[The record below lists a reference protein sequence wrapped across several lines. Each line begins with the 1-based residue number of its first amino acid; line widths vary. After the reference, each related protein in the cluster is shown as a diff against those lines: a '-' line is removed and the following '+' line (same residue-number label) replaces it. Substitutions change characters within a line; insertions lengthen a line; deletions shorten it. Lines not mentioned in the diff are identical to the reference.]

1 MGSIASVLQWHCQ
14 TCGQIN
20 PTESVKCLKCGTKR
34 VSGHDSERSKAFI
47 TGDSSSEYSSRTGK
61 SDGTTPGSEAIV
73 IPTENKF
80 NSGWSCV
87 GSAPDATRAW
97 RCACGL
103 RNVSVAW
110 RCAACDALAPH
121 APVYRFSD
129 DEDQASGMT
138 DKDKSAQ
145 DNTMIRSNTLAVPS
159 YKPSSSYSDGRR
171 LNLDLQSLRL
181 SPTQLTDQAHGVTRS
196 LSHGSVINSQQ
207 KWWKLDETKGT
218 INRPTSLM
226 VSERYGYNT
235 QGNPRES
242 FLRSLHTV
250 TRRPKKCNESKS
262 NWELNYVKEYQREQ
276 SRALHL
282 KKWACSKCTL
292 ENSGIRTHC
301 EACLSPRVS
310 PLARIPNSRGLSV
323 TTLGRHETLSGR
335 EGAASLPSTGGV
347 MITVPDWPQTGS
359 TTLGGAF
366 RKSISAQNSP
376 EIRPSYRRSFSEQ
389 TNAERPIGK
398 VISSRRSLNEY
409 QRSLASYCG
418 SLTRPEEKKDLFNKK
433 IEENSVELIDK
444 ECSWDTNAEGVIYAL
459 PNKGKYKDLNLQ
471 LQVNNNGTKYSY
483 VSVQDTKNVMSNS
496 QNEALYSN
504 DIGEGDYARID
515 ELLGAENCISPVT
528 ETVGASN
535 LRTSHIGIQVSNEPV
550 FNILP
555 SVGKVSQPREP
566 TKVPLI
572 IQQQPPRENRMWQCN
587 ECWFAYN
594 AWWARAC
601 DVCRSG
607 RPPHAPVTL
616 ATRDAV
622 PRHRANA
629 PSEASGSKSSESNRN
644 EPKKLTVPI
653 ASLDHDLNSDE
664 LLFAVESNP
673 GPPPTATAATWSCSR
688 CTLVND
694 GDAAAC
700 AACAGSKP
708 QPHNYW
714 SCSSCTLRNPLSANL
729 CLACK
734 TPPVPKHGVASSSTE
749 NHAVTGRSPSPRR
762 NTRHTPALPRRK
774 HKTPPL
780 EPKRESEWA
789 CSECTYMNAIK
800 SLSCEMC
807 QSPKTRLL
815 PAAPDQPSLDD
826 DDSPEGSDG
835 ERHESTPME
844 ILRLREESHAW
855 TQWQEVLAQCA
866 ASGESYVD
874 ESFPACSRSLYYSGG
889 GGGGNTESGA
899 AARWLRP
906 AHIHVDADHRLPWV
920 VFRDPRPSDISQ
932 GVLGNCWLLSA
943 LAVLAERSSLVRG
956 VVVRGEPS
964 VGAYQL
970 RLCKDGR
977 WLTVTVDD
985 LLPANKKGHLVYSQA
1000 KRKQLWVPLIEKAVA
1015 KLHGCY
1021 EALVSGRAIEGL
1033 CTLTGAPCESVSL
1046 QAGGTGGG
1054 SGGGAPLEQLDRDLV
1069 WAQLLS
1075 SRQACFLM
1083 GASCGGGNMKVDEDE
1098 YQRLGLRPRHAYSV
1112 LDVVEVAGPT
1122 RLLRLRNPWGHYTWR
1137 GAWAHGCPRWTEE
1150 ARRAVQSHTGSTDA
1164 DRDQG
1169 VFWISFDD
1177 VLKYFDCIDI
1187 CKVRV
1192 GWHEVRLAGILPP
1205 MSSTRHL
1212 TCLLLTATQPTE
1224 VDFTLFQEGQRN
1236 SAKSQRSQ
1244 LDLCVV
1250 VFRTKSGPNAQVGKL
1265 VAHSKRQVRGFVG
1278 CHKML
1283 EKGFYLVV
1291 CLAFNHW
1298 HTGLELADSSAWPR
1312 HVLAA
1317 HSSKPLAVERP
1328 SLHPHILAD
1337 AIIGLTLARGQR
1349 HEGRQGMTA
1358 YYLTKGWAG
1367 LVVMVENRHT
1377 DKWIHVKCDCQE
1389 SYNVVSTRGELKTI
1403 DSVPPLHRQVIIVL
1417 TQLEGSGGFSIAHR
1431 LTHRLAGGARLQ
1443 DWAPHAEGE
1452 PRHKPPLARR
1462 LYGLHAPRLIT

>member
-1 MGSIASVLQWHCQ
+1 
-14 TCGQIN
+14 
-20 PTESVKCLKCGTKR
+20 
-34 VSGHDSERSKAFI
+34 
-47 TGDSSSEYSSRTGK
+47 
-61 SDGTTPGSEAIV
+61 
-73 IPTENKF
+73 
-80 NSGWSCV
+80 
-87 GSAPDATRAW
+87 
-97 RCACGL
+97 
-103 RNVSVAW
+103 
-110 RCAACDALAPH
+110 
-121 APVYRFSD
+121 
-129 DEDQASGMT
+129 
-138 DKDKSAQ
+138 
-145 DNTMIRSNTLAVPS
+145 
-159 YKPSSSYSDGRR
+159 
-171 LNLDLQSLRL
+171 
-181 SPTQLTDQAHGVTRS
+181 
-196 LSHGSVINSQQ
+196 
-207 KWWKLDETKGT
+207 
-218 INRPTSLM
+218 
-226 VSERYGYNT
+226 
-235 QGNPRES
+235 
-242 FLRSLHTV
+242 
-250 TRRPKKCNESKS
+250 
-262 NWELNYVKEYQREQ
+262 
-276 SRALHL
+276 
-282 KKWACSKCTL
+282 
-292 ENSGIRTHC
+292 
-301 EACLSPRVS
+301 
-310 PLARIPNSRGLSV
+310 
-323 TTLGRHETLSGR
+323 
-335 EGAASLPSTGGV
+335 
-347 MITVPDWPQTGS
+347 
-359 TTLGGAF
+359 
-366 RKSISAQNSP
+366 
-376 EIRPSYRRSFSEQ
+376 
-389 TNAERPIGK
+389 
-398 VISSRRSLNEY
+398 
-409 QRSLASYCG
+409 
-418 SLTRPEEKKDLFNKK
+418 
-433 IEENSVELIDK
+433 
-444 ECSWDTNAEGVIYAL
+444 
-459 PNKGKYKDLNLQ
+459 
-471 LQVNNNGTKYSY
+471 
-483 VSVQDTKNVMSNS
+483 
-496 QNEALYSN
+496 
-504 DIGEGDYARID
+504 
-515 ELLGAENCISPVT
+515 
-528 ETVGASN
+528 
-535 LRTSHIGIQVSNEPV
+535 
-550 FNILP
+550 
-555 SVGKVSQPREP
+555 
-566 TKVPLI
+566 
-572 IQQQPPRENRMWQCN
+572 MWQCN

-594 AWWARAC
+594 AWWARCC

-616 ATRDAV
+616 ASRDVLDGPHNNTR
-622 PRHRANA
+622 PTNQS
-629 PSEASGSKSSESNRN
+629 SEASGSSKVEMSR

-664 LLFAVESNP
+664 LLFAVDSTP
-673 GPPPTATAATWSCSR
+673 APPAPVVTWSCTR
-688 CTLVND
+688 CTLVNEST
-694 GDAAAC
+694 AAAC
-700 AACAGSKP
+700 AACAGSRP
-708 QPHNYW
+708 QPHNFW
-714 SCSSCTLRNPLSANL
+714 SCSSCTLQNPLSANL

-734 TPPVPKHGVASSSTE
+734 TPPVPKHGLTVPTSESNQGAS
-749 NHAVTGRSPSPRR
+749 GRSPSPRR
-762 NTRHTPALPRRK
+762 GRNTPALPRRGSR
-774 HKTPPL
+774 HKTPPP
-780 EPKRESEWA
+780 EPKYVNLRPEPSEWP
-789 CSECTYMNAIK
+789 CSECTYVNNVSVA
-800 SLSCEMC
+800 CCDMC
-807 QSPKTRLL
+807 QSPRARLL
-815 PAAPDQPSLDD
+815 PAAPDQASLDD

-835 ERHESTPME
+835 ERQESTPME
-844 ILRLREESHAW
+844 ILRLSEESHAW

-866 ASGESYVD
+866 STGEPYVD
-874 ESFPACSRSLYYSGG
+874 SSFPASARSLYYSGG
-889 GGGGNTESGA
+889 AEAGA

-906 AHIHVDADHRLPWV
+906 HQIHVEADHRLPWV

-943 LAVLAERSSLVRG
+943 LAVLAERSALVRG
-956 VVVRGEPS
+956 AVVRGEPAL
-964 VGAYQL
+964 GAYQL

-1046 QAGGTGGG
+1046 QAGGAGGA
-1054 SGGGAPLEQLDRDLV
+1054 GGGAPLEQLDRDLV

-1083 GASCGGGNMKVDEDE
+1083 GASCGGGNMKVDEEE

-1112 LDVVEVAGPT
+1112 LDVAELSAGGAAPT

-1137 GAWAHGCPRWTEE
+1137 GAWAAGCARWTPA
-1150 ARRAVQSHTGSTDA
+1150 ARAALTQHHHDK
-1164 DRDQG
+1164 DQG

-1212 TCLLLTATQPTE
+1212 TCLLLTASQPTE

-1236 SAKSQRSQ
+1236 SEKSQRSQ

-1298 HTGLELADSSAWPR
+1298 HTGLEAAGRGAWPR

-1317 HSSKPLAVERP
+1317 HSSKPLAVARP
-1328 SLHPHILAD
+1328 ALHPHLLAD

-1431 LTHRLAGGARLQ
+1431 LTHRLAAGARLQ
-1443 DWAPHAEGE
+1443 DWAPHNSHSEDE
-1452 PRHKPPLARR
+1452 PRHRPPLARR

>member
-14 TCGQIN
+14 ACGQIN
-20 PTESVKCLKCGTKR
+20 PTESVKCLKCGTRR
-34 VSGHDSERSKAFI
+34 VSNHDSDIQKRCYS
-47 TGDSSSEYSSRTGK
+47 GDSSSDHASRTDK
-61 SDGTTPGSEAIV
+61 SGGTTPGSEAIV
-73 IPTENKF
+73 IPTTNNF
-80 NSGWSCV
+80 NRGWTCV
-87 GSAPDATRAW
+87 GSAPGASRAW
-97 RCACGL
+97 RCVCGL
-103 RNVSVAW
+103 RNVSASW

-121 APVYRFSD
+121 APVYRLSD
-129 DEDQASGMT
+129 DEEQASGMT
-138 DKDKSAQ
+138 EKDKS
-145 DNTMIRSNTLAVPS
+145 DKDSMIRSNTLAVPS
-159 YKPSSSYSDGRR
+159 YKPSSSYSDARP

-196 LSHGSVINSQQ
+196 LSHGSVINSQH
-207 KWWKLDETKGT
+207 KWWNVDETRGT

-226 VSERYGYNT
+226 VSERYGCQT
-235 QGNPRES
+235 ATFNPRES

-262 NWELNYVKEYQREQ
+262 NWELNYVKDYQREQ
-276 SRALHL
+276 SRGLHL
-282 KKWACSKCTL
+282 RKWACSKCTL

-301 EACLSPRVS
+301 EACLSPRAA
-310 PLARIPNSRGLSV
+310 PLARIPNTRGLSV
-323 TTLGRHETLSGR
+323 TTLGRHENVTAR
-335 EGAASLPSTGGV
+335 DGATSLPSSGGV
-347 MITVPDWPQTGS
+347 MITVPDWPQTHATNLS
-359 TTLGGAF
+359 NALH
-366 RKSISAQNSP
+366 RSVSATNSP
-376 EIRPSYRRSFSEQ
+376 EIRPTYRRSFSEQ
-389 TNAERPIGK
+389 NENRPIGK
-398 VISSRRSLNEY
+398 VISSRRSLNDY
-409 QRSLASYCG
+409 QKSLDGYCNIVNDDKRETL
-418 SLTRPEEKKDLFNKK
+418 SNRK
-433 IEENSVELIDK
+433 IDESNSELIEK

-471 LQVNNNGTKYSY
+471 LQVNNNGTRYSY
-483 VSVQDTKNVMSNS
+483 VSVQDTKTVMSNS

-504 DIGEGDYARID
+504 DIGDGEYARID
-515 ELLGAENCISPVT
+515 ELLGGENCLSPVS
-528 ETVGASN
+528 EV
-535 LRTSHIGIQVSNEPV
+535 LRTSHIGS
-550 FNILP
+550 
-555 SVGKVSQPREP
+555 SVGKEGKVFNMLPSMGKVSYNHREMS
-566 TKVPLI
+566 KVPS
-572 IQQQPPRENRMWQCN
+572 IQQQTTRDSGRMWQCSD
-587 ECWFAYN
+587 CRFAYN
-594 AWWARAC
+594 AWGSRC
-601 DVCRSG
+601 EMCRSA
-607 RPPHAPVTL
+607 RPPHATTL
-616 ATRDAV
+616 AQQPITNSRLNSSV
-622 PRHRANA
+622 
-629 PSEASGSKSSESNRN
+629 EASGTKL
-644 EPKKLTVPI
+644 EPSQPVKKLTVPI

-664 LLFAVESNP
+664 LLFAVDSSVPPMES
-673 GPPPTATAATWSCSR
+673 TWTCAR
-688 CTLVND
+688 CTLVNET
-694 GDAAAC
+694 GASTC
-700 AACAGSKP
+700 AACAGSRP
-708 QPHNYW
+708 AAHQFW
-714 SCSSCTLRNPLSANL
+714 SCSSCTLRNPQSAGA

-734 TPPVPKHGVASSSTE
+734 TPSVPKHAVTNE
-749 NHAVTGRSPSPRR
+749 NHVGRSPSPRR
-762 NTRHTPALPRRK
+762 GRHTPALPRRVSR
-774 HKTPPL
+774 HKTPPPDTKT
-780 EPKRESEWA
+780 EASQWA
-789 CSECTYMNAIK
+789 CSECTFVNA
-800 SLSCEMC
+800 SGADVCDMC
-807 QSPKTRLL
+807 QSPRSRLL
-815 PAAPDQPSLDD
+815 PAAAEPTLDS
-826 DDSPEGSDG
+826 DSPDGSDG
-835 ERHESTPME
+835 ERQESTPME

-855 TQWQEVLAQCA
+855 TQWQEVLAQCSA
-866 ASGESYVD
+866 TGEMYVD
-874 ESFPACSRSLYYSGG
+874 ETFPASPRSLYYSGQCEG
-889 GGGGNTESGA
+889 GA
-899 AARWLRP
+899 AAVAGAGARWLRP
-906 AHIHVDADHRLPWV
+906 HQIHVDADHRMPWV

-943 LAVLAERSSLVRG
+943 LAVLAESSALVRS
-956 VVVRGEPS
+956 VVVRAEPER
-964 VGAYQL
+964 GAYQL

-977 WLTVTVDD
+977 WLTITLDD
-985 LLPANKKGHLVYSQA
+985 QLPCNKKGHLLYSQA

-1046 QAGGTGGG
+1046 QAGGAGGG
-1054 SGGGAPLEQLDRDLV
+1054 AGGGGAPLEQLDRDLV

-1083 GASCGGGNMKVDEDE
+1083 GASCGGGNMKVDEEE

-1112 LDVVEVAGPT
+1112 LDVVEVGEVGDSSPV

-1137 GAWAHGCPRWTEE
+1137 GPWAQGCPRWNDNI
-1150 ARRAVQSHTGSTDA
+1150 RRHLPPAS

-1187 CKVRV
+1187 CKVRA
-1192 GWHEVRLAGILPP
+1192 GWHEVRLAGTLPP

-1298 HTGLELADSSAWPR
+1298 HTGLELADSASWPR

-1317 HSSKPLAVERP
+1317 HSSKPLAVVRP
-1328 SLHPHILAD
+1328 PLHPHILAD

-1431 LTHRLAGGARLQ
+1431 LTHRLAAGGRLQ
-1443 DWAPHAEGE
+1443 DWAPRTDDE
-1452 PRHKPPLARR
+1452 PQHRPPIHRR
-1462 LYGLHAPRLIT
+1462 LIGLHAPRLIT

>member
-20 PTESVKCLKCGTKR
+20 PTESVKCLKCSTKR
-34 VSGHDSERSKAFI
+34 ISNHDSEHSKGI
-47 TGDSSSEYSSRTGK
+47 SKGDSSPENNSHTGK
-61 SDGTTPGSEAIV
+61 SEGTTPGSAPIV
-73 IPTENKF
+73 IPTENHF

-87 GSAPDATRAW
+87 GSAPDASRAW
-97 RCACGL
+97 RCDCGL
-103 RNVSVAW
+103 RNVSAAW
-110 RCAACDALAPH
+110 RCAACDKLAPH
-121 APVYRFSD
+121 APVYRLSD
-129 DEDQASGMT
+129 DEDQAAGMT

-159 YKPSSSYSDGRR
+159 YKPTSSYSDGRR
-171 LNLDLQSLRL
+171 LNLDLESLRL

-196 LSHGSVINSQQ
+196 LSHGSVINSQHN
-207 KWWKLDETKGT
+207 WWKVDDTRST

-235 QGNPRES
+235 HYHPRES

-250 TRRPKKCNESKS
+250 TRRPKKCSESKS

-276 SRALHL
+276 SKALHL
-282 KKWACSKCTL
+282 KKWSCSKCTL
-292 ENSGIRTHC
+292 ENSGLRTHC
-301 EACLSPRVS
+301 EACLSPRIS
-310 PLARIPNSRGLSV
+310 PLARIPNARGLSV
-323 TTLGRHETLSGR
+323 TTLGRHESFNR
-335 EGAASLPSTGGV
+335 EGAASLPTSGGV

-359 TTLGGAF
+359 STLGGSF
-366 RKSISAQNSP
+366 RRSISAQNSP
-376 EIRPSYRRSFSEQ
+376 EIRPTYRRSFSEQ
-389 TNAERPIGK
+389 NSERAVGK

-409 QRSLASYCG
+409 QKSLANYCSISRSDERKLPG
-418 SLTRPEEKKDLFNKK
+418 VPDKK
-433 IEENSVELIDK
+433 IEENHVEDK
-444 ECSWDTNAEGVIYAL
+444 ECSWDSNAEGVIYAL

-471 LQVNNNGTKYSY
+471 LQVNNNGTRYSY

-504 DIGEGDYARID
+504 DVSDGDYARID
-515 ELLGAENCISPVT
+515 ELLGAENCLSPVT
-528 ETVGASN
+528 EGVGASN
-535 LRTSHIGIQVSNEPV
+535 IRTSHIGPSVPKDPSTKV
-550 FNILP
+550 FNMLP
-555 SVGKVSQPREP
+555 SVGKVAHNPRDP
-566 TKVPLI
+566 SKVPFS
-572 IQQQPPRENRMWQCN
+572 QQQPNRENRMWQCN

-601 DVCRSG
+601 DVCRSEHSP
-607 RPPHAPVTL
+607 RAHVTL
-616 ATRDAV
+616 AIHRHS
-622 PRHRANA
+622 PRSTNA
-629 PSEASGSKSSESNRN
+629 PSEASGGAKESNLNRQ
-644 EPKKLTVPI
+644 EPPKKLTVPI

-664 LLFAVESNP
+664 LLFAVDSNP
-673 GPPPTATAATWSCSR
+673 PPPPWSCGR
-688 CTLVND
+688 CTLLND
-694 GDAAAC
+694 AGAAAC
-700 AACAGSKP
+700 AACAGEKP
-708 QPHNYW
+708 PAHSYW
-714 SCSSCTLRNPLSANL
+714 TCSSCTLQNPLSASL

-734 TPPVPKHGVASSSTE
+734 TPPVPKHGVPSSSADT
-749 NHAVTGRSPSPRR
+749 NHVSSSGRSPSPRR
-762 NTRHTPALPRRK
+762 LRNTPALPRRGSR
-774 HKTPPL
+774 HKTPPP
-780 EPKRESEWA
+780 EQRSESSEWS
-789 CSECTYMNAIK
+789 CTECTFSNK
-800 SLSCEMC
+800 SAAQSCEMC
-807 QSPKTRLL
+807 QSPRTRLL

-826 DDSPEGSDG
+826 DDSQGSDG
-835 ERHESTPME
+835 ERQESTPME
-844 ILRLREESHAW
+844 VLKLREESHAY
-855 TQWQEVLAQCA
+855 TQWQEVLSHCSSTGSA
-866 ASGESYVD
+866 YVD
-874 ESFPACSRSLYYSGG
+874 SSFPASARSLYYGG
-889 GGGGNTESGA
+889 GGEGA

-906 AHIHVDADHRLPWV
+906 HQIHVDADPRLPWV

-956 VVVRGEPS
+956 VVVRGDPG

-1046 QAGGTGGG
+1046 QAGGA
-1054 SGGGAPLEQLDRDLV
+1054 GGAGGAGLPLEQLDRDLV

-1075 SRQACFLM
+1075 SRQASFLM
-1083 GASCGGGNMKVDEDE
+1083 GASCGGGNMKVDEEE

-1112 LDVVEVAGPT
+1112 LDVVEFLEASSPT

-1137 GAWAHGCPRWTEE
+1137 GAWAAACPRWTEQ
-1150 ARRAVQSHTGSTDA
+1150 AKRALQHD
-1164 DRDQG
+1164 DKDQG

-1187 CKVRV
+1187 CKVRS

-1250 VFRTKSGPNAQVGKL
+1250 VFRTKSGPSAQVGKL

-1298 HTGLELADSSAWPR
+1298 HTGLELAHSSAWPR

-1317 HSSKPLAVERP
+1317 HSSKPLTVERP

-1431 LTHRLAGGARLQ
+1431 LTHRLAAGARLQ
-1443 DWAPHAEGE
+1443 DWSPTPDTE
-1452 PRHKPPLARR
+1452 RHRPPLPRR

>member
-14 TCGQIN
+14 ACGQIN

-34 VSGHDSERSKAFI
+34 VSSHDSGSQKRFY
-47 TGDSSSEYSSRTGK
+47 TGDSSSEYASRTEQ
-61 SDGTTPGSEAIV
+61 SEGTTPGSEAIV
-73 IPTENKF
+73 IPTTNNF

-87 GSAPDATRAW
+87 GSAPLASRAW
-97 RCACGL
+97 RCGCGL
-103 RNVSVAW
+103 RNVSAAW

-121 APVYRFSD
+121 APVYKLSD
-129 DEDQASGMT
+129 DEEQTAGMT
-138 DKDKSAQ
+138 DQDKSDQ
-145 DNTMIRSNTLAVPS
+145 DNSMIRSNTLAVPS

-181 SPTQLTDQAHGVTRS
+181 SPTQLTDHAHGVTRS
-196 LSHGSVINSQQ
+196 LSHGSVINSQH
-207 KWWKLDETKGT
+207 KWWNVEEARGT

-235 QGNPRES
+235 AQCNPRES

-262 NWELNYVKEYQREQ
+262 NWELNYVKDYQREQ
-276 SRALHL
+276 SRGLHL
-282 KKWACSKCTL
+282 KKWACAKCTL

-301 EACLSPRVS
+301 EACLSPRIS
-310 PLARIPNSRGLSV
+310 PLARISNTRGLSV

-335 EGAASLPSTGGV
+335 DGATSLPTSGGV

-359 TTLGGAF
+359 TALGEPF
-366 RKSISAQNSP
+366 RRSISAQNSP
-376 EIRPSYRRSFSEQ
+376 EIRPTYRRSFSEH
-389 TNAERPIGK
+389 TNAEVRPVGK

-409 QRSLASYCG
+409 QKSMVTYCNTVNPDERRESTG
-418 SLTRPEEKKDLFNKK
+418 DKKTD
-433 IEENSVELIDK
+433 ECNSELIDK

-471 LQVNNNGTKYSY
+471 LQVNNNGTRYSY
-483 VSVQDTKNVMSNS
+483 VSVQDTKTVMSNS

-504 DIGEGDYARID
+504 DIGDGDYARID
-515 ELLGAENCISPVT
+515 ELLGAENCISPVS
-528 ETVGASN
+528 ESSN
-535 LRTSHIGIQVSNEPV
+535 LRTSHIGASRAPSPKV
-550 FNILP
+550 FNMLP
-555 SVGKVSQPREP
+555 SIGKVSYNPREP
-566 TKVPLI
+566 TKVPST
-572 IQQQPPRENRMWQCN
+572 QQQTSREAGTSAARMWQCS
-587 ECWFAYN
+587 ECRFAYN
-594 AWWARAC
+594 AWGARC
-601 DVCRSG
+601 DVCRSA
-607 RPPHAPVTL
+607 RPPHAVTL
-616 ATRDAV
+616 A
-622 PRHRANA
+622 PPPERAR
-629 PSEASGSKSSESNRN
+629 PGVSSEAGGVKPELNRN
-644 EPKKLTVPI
+644 EPPKKLTVPI

-664 LLFAVESNP
+664 LLFAVDSNP
-673 GPPPTATAATWSCSR
+673 TPSAASSTWTCAR
-688 CTLVND
+688 CTLVNESS
-694 GDAAAC
+694 AAVC

-708 QPHNYW
+708 SPHHFW

-734 TPPVPKHGVASSSTE
+734 TPPVPKHGVMGSSTE
-749 NHAVTGRSPSPRR
+749 INHGATGRSPSPRR
-762 NTRHTPALPRRK
+762 STRHTPALPRRGSR
-774 HKTPPL
+774 HKTPPP
-780 EPKRESEWA
+780 EPKAESSEWA
-789 CSECTYMNAIK
+789 CSECTYVNGGAAAA
-800 SLSCEMC
+800 CDMC
-807 QSPKTRLL
+807 QSPRARLL

-835 ERHESTPME
+835 ERQESTPME

-855 TQWQEVLAQCA
+855 TQWQEVLAQCGA
-866 ASGESYVD
+866 TGEPYVD
-874 ESFPACSRSLYYSGG
+874 ESFPASPRSLYYGG
-889 GGGGNTESGA
+889 SAEGGA

-906 AHIHVDADHRLPWV
+906 HQIHVDADHRLPWV

-943 LAVLAERSSLVRG
+943 LAVLAERSALVRG
-956 VVVRGEPS
+956 VLVRAEPPR
-964 VGAYQL
+964 GAYQL

-985 LLPANKKGHLVYSQA
+985 LLPCNKKGHLVYSQA

-1046 QAGGTGGG
+1046 QAGGAGGG

-1083 GASCGGGNMKVDEDE
+1083 GASCGGGNMKVDEEE

-1112 LDVVEVAGPT
+1112 LDVVEVGGATPV

-1137 GAWAHGCPRWTEE
+1137 GAWAHGCPRWTE
-1150 ARRAVQSHTGSTDA
+1150 ALRRALPAHA

-1205 MSSTRHL
+1205 LSSTRHL

-1250 VFRTKSGPNAQVGKL
+1250 VFRTKSGPSAQVGKL

-1317 HSSKPLAVERP
+1317 HSSKPLTVERP

-1431 LTHRLAGGARLQ
+1431 LTHRLAAGARLQ
-1443 DWAPHAEGE
+1443 DWAPRAEHE
-1452 PRHKPPLARR
+1452 PRHRPPLARR
-1462 LYGLHAPRLIT
+1462 LHGLHAPRLIT

>member
-20 PTESVKCLKCGTKR
+20 PTESVKCLRCGLKR
-34 VSGHDSERSKAFI
+34 VSSHDSGPPKQYFGE
-47 TGDSSSEYSSRTGK
+47 DSSPEYGSRTGK
-61 SDGTTPGSEAIV
+61 SEGTTPGSEPIAI
-73 IPTENKF
+73 PSTN
-80 NSGWSCV
+80 NLNRGWSCV
-87 GSAPDATRAW
+87 GSAPDASRAW

-103 RNVSVAW
+103 RNVSAAW

-121 APVYRFSD
+121 APVYKLSD
-129 DEDQASGMT
+129 DEDQATGMT
-138 DKDKSAQ
+138 EKDKSAK

-159 YKPSSSYSDGRR
+159 YKPSASYSGGRR
-171 LNLDLQSLRL
+171 LNLQLQSLRL
-181 SPTQLTDQAHGVTRS
+181 SPTQITDQAHGVTRS

-207 KWWKLDETKGT
+207 QWWNVEENRGT
-218 INRPTSLM
+218 INRPNSLM
-226 VSERYGYNT
+226 VSERYGYSNAY
-235 QGNPRES
+235 NPRES

-250 TRRPKKCNESKS
+250 TRKPKKCSESKS
-262 NWELNYVKEYQREQ
+262 NWELNYVKEYQKEQ
-276 SRALHL
+276 SKALHL

-310 PLARIPNSRGLSV
+310 QLSRIPNTRGLSV
-323 TTLGRHETLSGR
+323 TTLGRHDTISGR
-335 EGAASLPSTGGV
+335 DGATSLPSSGGV
-347 MITVPDWPQTGS
+347 MITVPDWQSGS
-359 TTLGGAF
+359 ITLGPSF
-366 RKSISAQNSP
+366 RRSISAQNSP
-376 EIRPSYRRSFSEQ
+376 EIRPTYRRSFSEH
-389 TNAERPIGK
+389 TNADSRPGGK
-398 VISSRRSLNEY
+398 VVSSRRSLIDY
-409 QRSLASYCG
+409 QKTLGSYVSL
-418 SLTRPEEKKDLFNKK
+418 RPDAKADLDKK
-433 IEENSVELIDK
+433 IDESSAELIDK

-471 LQVNNNGTKYSY
+471 LQVNNNGTRYSY

-504 DIGEGDYARID
+504 DGEDDYARID
-515 ELLGAENCISPVT
+515 ELLGAENLLAP
-528 ETVGASN
+528 TVSEASN
-535 LRTSHIGIQVSNEPV
+535 IRTSHIGAVPRDSKVYNM
-550 FNILP
+550 LP
-555 SVGKVSQPREP
+555 SVGKVSQREKMPLVQHAP
-566 TKVPLI
+566 TGHSSRPGPSLLEAGSSKSGDV
-572 IQQQPPRENRMWQCN
+572 
-587 ECWFAYN
+587 
-594 AWWARAC
+594 ARAE
-601 DVCRSG
+601 
-607 RPPHAPVTL
+607 H
-616 ATRDAV
+616 
-622 PRHRANA
+622 
-629 PSEASGSKSSESNRN
+629 
-644 EPKKLTVPI
+644 KKLTVPI

-664 LLFAVESNP
+664 LLFAVDST
-673 GPPPTATAATWSCSR
+673 PTPVASSAPTWSCGR
-688 CTLVND
+688 CTLVNEPT
-694 GDAAAC
+694 AAAC
-700 AACAGSKP
+700 AACAASRP
-708 QPHNYW
+708 SPPHFW
-714 SCSSCTLRNPLSANL
+714 SCSSCTLRNPVSANL

-734 TPPVPKHGVASSSTE
+734 TPPVPKHGVPSSSTE
-749 NHAVTGRSPSPRR
+749 ANHGATGRSPSPRR
-762 NTRHTPALPRRK
+762 STKHTPALPRRAARL
-774 HKTPPL
+774 KTPPPD
-780 EPKRESEWA
+780 PKPDTSEWA
-789 CSECTYMNAIK
+789 CSECTYMNAAGT
-800 SLSCEMC
+800 LVCEMC
-807 QSPKTRLL
+807 QSPRTRLL
-815 PAAPDQPSLDD
+815 PAAPHQPTLDD
-826 DDSPEGSDG
+826 DESPEGSDG
-835 ERHESTPME
+835 ERQESTPME

-866 ASGESYVD
+866 ATGEPFVD
-874 ESFPACSRSLYYSGG
+874 ESFPAAPRSLYYGG
-889 GGGGNTESGA
+889 CAELGA

-906 AHIHVDADHRLPWV
+906 HQIHVDADHRLPWL
-920 VFRDPRPSDISQ
+920 VFREPRPSDISQ

-943 LAVLAERSSLVRG
+943 LAVLAERSALVRG
-956 VVVRGEPS
+956 VIVRGEPS

-985 LLPANKKGHLVYSQA
+985 LLPCNKKGHLVYSQA

-1046 QAGGTGGG
+1046 QAGTQGGG
-1054 SGGGAPLEQLDRDLV
+1054 SGGGTGAPLEQLDRDLV

-1112 LDVVEVAGPT
+1112 LDVVEIAGPT

-1137 GAWAHGCPRWTEE
+1137 GAWAHACQRWTDD
-1150 ARRAVQSHTGSTDA
+1150 AKRAVAAVAINADA

-1250 VFRTKSGPNAQVGKL
+1250 VFRTKSGPGAQIGKL

-1328 SLHPHILAD
+1328 PLHPHILAD

-1431 LTHRLAGGARLQ
+1431 LTHRLAAGARLQ
-1443 DWAPHAEGE
+1443 DWAPNADDE
-1452 PRHKPPLARR
+1452 PRHRPPLARR